1 MVDLPLSTFTPSTG
15 APHAFHVPVLLTPA
29 TCRPLSGLR
38 KRCCAAPRWPRRCH
52 GDGAGRGQAEAWGGP
67 GDGPVVVFS
76 LLPSLSPLFSF
87 CFRLFSFSHHFLSF
101 PPLCPSLFLAFLFPE
116 DFFFSSAASTFFLFI
131 SPSVSPLRCLHGACP
146 QAEGREEVWYVCS
159 PPSHPAHT
167 YRCSLRGW
175 IPPSH
180 PAHTYWC
187 SLGWIPPSLMFSLPL
202 TWAFGQ
208 HFVAELFF
216 FFIFSAKGFT
226 HRVPAVLF
234 P

>member
-116 DFFFSSAASTFFLFI
+116 DFFFLQLHPHFSYSY
-131 SPSVSPLRCLHGACP
+131 PLQFHPCVAFMEHVRRQRAVRKFGMFALLPVTQHTPTGARSMT
-146 QAEGREEVWYVCS
+146 G
-159 PPSHPAHT
+159 
-167 YRCSLRGW
+167 
-175 IPPSH
+175 
-180 PAHTYWC
+180 
-187 SLGWIPPSLMFSLPL
+187 SLPV
-202 TWAFGQ
+202 TQ
-208 HFVAELFF
+208 HTPTGAHLAG
-216 FFIFSAKGFT
+216 SL
-226 HRVPAVLF
+226 PVLCF
-234 P
+234 HCH